1 MVDQPSGPRANLRSL
16 HCRCKDMENVAK
28 QPESGLLRS
37 YIQRTT
43 EALPA
48 G

>member
-1 MVDQPSGPRANLRSL
+1 M
-16 HCRCKDMENVAK
+16 AK